1 MTILI
6 LFMAELCSITC
17 GLGRKSISNSKTLT
31 THQNIV
37 CYKLTSNN
45 IYHPRSMTSILHSM
59 HWPTLET
66 RRTVNR
72 LIVFHKIIYHQ
83 VATEIPQ
90 HYLVNN
96 RKTRHSHSVNI
107 MQPQCNTKA
116 YEFSFYPRTIR
127 DWNKLPGDTLQT
139 QTRAPSREISGH
151 TFTPR
156 PEIRRCCRWASLFL
170 SCTNH
175 ILICT

>member
-1 MTILI
+1 MSPKT
-6 LFMAELCSITC
+6 
-17 GLGRKSISNSKTLT
+17 SKNTLT
-31 THQNIV
+31 WHSLDRIWNTAVQYGTPQWKKDINRVEMVQHRAARFV
-37 CYKLTSNN
+37 TNN
-45 IYHPRSMTSILHSM
+45 YNYHPGSMTSILHSL

-127 DWNKLPGDTLQT
+127 DWNKLPRDTVT
-139 QTRAPSREISGH
+139 DTDSD
-151 TFTPR
+151 TFKGNLWSHFH
-156 PEIRRCCRWASLFL
+156 PETIDQAML
-170 SCTNH
+170 
-175 ILICT
+175 